1 MSSKRAPRDK
11 NSAFG
16 RVTASAPSAAPM
28 ATDAALFG
36 SINAAE
42 ARNIHASATDIFSI
56 QPDITQPRRTV
67 PVSLRGAWDNSAQTT
82 DKLFAAWLSAVAE
95 ETGVTLNDVH
105 DRIFTQLRGG
115 EIEDADATPGVIE
128 ASLRP
133 VVELTASIRSNG
145 LLNPISVA
153 IRGREYI
160 IEAGERRWLAYHLLN
175 LYFGVSE
182 RGGDAGRD
190 WSKIPARIVE
200 RPDLWRQAAENNQR
214 SDLTAIA
221 KARQFALLLMDLLK
235 DEGATFEPFDAF
247 EHEREFYAQVAD
259 VKTYRVPSGKND
271 QLINAMGVERSSLTR
286 YRAMLSLPNEVWA
299 IGDDYHLP
307 EQVLYKFSKLSLE
320 QAIADAQKIV
330 ARSNNF
336 AEQTQSQN
344 AAIED
349 TPGTARY
356 ISDFNRLIRK
366 AGKGN
371 QEAREAVRTRINEM
385 RRWLDEIEKQYGN

>member
-16 RVTASAPSAAPM
+16 RVSSPSPSAAPI

-67 PVSLRGAWDNSAQTT
+67 PVSLRGEWDNSPQTT
-82 DKLFAAWLSAVAE
+82 DKLFAAWLSAFAE

-115 EIEDADATPGVIE
+115 EIDDADAAPGVIE
-128 ASLRP
+128 ASLLP
-133 VVELTASIRSNG
+133 VVELAASIRSNG

-153 IRGREYI
+153 MRGRQYI
-160 IEAGERRWLAYHLLN
+160 IEAGERRWLAYHLLH
-175 LYFGVSE
+175 LYFGAD
-182 RGGDAGRD
+182 DAGRD

-247 EHEREFYAQVAD
+247 GHEREFYAQVAD
-259 VKTYRVPSGKND
+259 AKTHRVPSGKND
-271 QLINAMGVERSSLTR
+271 QLMN
-286 YRAMLSLPNEVWA
+286 A
-299 IGDDYHLP
+299 IGVDRKQLSRFRSLLTLPKEIWELGDDNALSEETVYRL
-307 EQVLYKFSKLSLE
+307 SKLPPEEALAKIRKIVLKPYNFE
-320 QAIADAQKIV
+320 QTTIAPTEIAADAI
-330 ARSNNF
+330 
-336 AEQTQSQN
+336 
-344 AAIED
+344 
-349 TPGTARY
+349 GTNRY
-356 ISDFNRLIRK
+356 FHEFNRLIRMS
-366 AGKGN
+366 GKGD
-371 QEAREAVRTRINEM
+371 QEAREAVRTRIDEM
-385 RRWLDEIEKQYGN
+385 RRWLDEIERQYGR